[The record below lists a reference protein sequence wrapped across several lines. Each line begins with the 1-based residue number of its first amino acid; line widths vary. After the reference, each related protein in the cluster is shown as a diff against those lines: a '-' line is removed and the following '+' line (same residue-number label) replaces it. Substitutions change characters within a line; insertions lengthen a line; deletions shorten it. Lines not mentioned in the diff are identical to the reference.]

1 MFQFLNHLSYI
12 FYSFYL
18 MKNRAISFEHEKKVW
33 DAENLFYLN
42 AKTSRLSK
50 FIYHYE
56 IYKKILKIPGDVL
69 EFGVFKGASFSRF
82 LSFRKI
88 LENQDSRRIVGF
100 DDFGIFTAKGGND
113 DRSFAKKFHKTLGK
127 GSNDKKLEILLKK
140 NNHDNFELIKGDVVK
155 TLPNYLNKNKGF
167 KIALLHL
174 DLDIFRPTKF
184 VIEKLFGKMQKNG
197 IILIDDYGEIHGA
210 TKAIDEFINKKNCK
224 IQKLNYYKRP
234 SFIII

>member
-1 MFQFLNHLSYI
+1 
-12 FYSFYL
+12 
-18 MKNRAISFEHEKKVW
+18 MKNRSISFEYEKKVW

-42 AKTSRLSK
+42 SKTSRLAK

-56 IYKKILKIPGDVL
+56 IYKKIVDIPGDIL

-88 LENQDSRRIVGF
+88 LENQDSRKIIGF
-100 DDFGIFTAKGGND
+100 DDFGTFTVKGTRD
-113 DRSFAKKFHKTLGK
+113 DKNFAKKFNSTLGK
-127 GSNDKKLEILLKK
+127 GSDHKSLEKLLKK
-140 NNHDNFELIKGDVVK
+140 NNHDNFELVKGDVVK
-155 TLPNYLNKNKGF
+155 TLPTYLKKNKGS

-184 VIEKLFGKMQKNG
+184 VIGKLFSKMQKNG

-210 TKAIDEFINKKNCK
+210 TKAIDDFFSKKKFK
-224 IQKLNYYKRP
+224 IEKLNYYKRP
-234 SFIII
+234 SFIKI